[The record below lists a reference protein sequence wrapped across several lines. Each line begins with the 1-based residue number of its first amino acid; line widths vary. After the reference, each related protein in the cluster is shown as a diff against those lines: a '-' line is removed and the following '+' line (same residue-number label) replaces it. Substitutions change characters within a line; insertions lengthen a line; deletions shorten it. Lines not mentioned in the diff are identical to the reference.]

1 VDRWKLR
8 YPIRVPKA
16 SPFPGYPSLGL
27 SFAFEDDT
35 LVAIQHEL
43 DVPDGGDALALSLPS
58 IRGLL
63 ELLEFHWRM
72 TARIE
77 LGEGVVSTL
86 IHEDTA

>member
-1 VDRWKLR
+1 MDRWKRR
-8 YPIRVPKA
+8 YPIRVPEV

-35 LVAIQHEL
+35 LVAIEHEL
-43 DVPDGGDALALSLPS
+43 DVPDGGDALVLSLPF
-58 IRGLL
+58 IQGLL
-63 ELLEFHWRM
+63 ELLEFRWRM

-77 LGEGVVSTL
+77 LGEVVSTL